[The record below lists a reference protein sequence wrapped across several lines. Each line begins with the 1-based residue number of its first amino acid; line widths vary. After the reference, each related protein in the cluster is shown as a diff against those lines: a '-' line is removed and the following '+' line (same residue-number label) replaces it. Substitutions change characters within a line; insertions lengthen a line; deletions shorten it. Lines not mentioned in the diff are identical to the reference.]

1 MVFDRSGREIARHQV
16 EHEQIMP
23 QPGWVE
29 HDPLQ
34 IVART
39 NESIAGALRT
49 GGLTAADL
57 AAIGV
62 TNQRET
68 TVVWNP
74 KTGRPWYN
82 AIVWQDTRSEAIVRS
97 LQPYTDLLRA
107 RTGLPPATYFSGSKL
122 RWILDNVEGVRE
134 AAERGEAVFGTIDT
148 WVIWNLTGGVHGG
161 V

>member
-1 MVFDRSGREIARHQV
+1 MVFDRGGREIARHQ
-16 EHEQIMP
+16 
-23 QPGWVE
+23 VE

-39 NESIAGALRT
+39 NESIAGALSA
-49 GGLTAADL
+49 GGLSATDL

-82 AIVWQDTRSEAIVRS
+82 AIVWQDTRTDRIINGLDAESANIIRS
-97 LQPYTDLLRA
+97 K
-107 RTGLPPATYFSGSKL
+107 TGLPPATYFS
-122 RWILDNVEGVRE
+122 
-134 AAERGEAVFGTIDT
+134 AA
-148 WVIWNLTGGVHGG
+148 
-161 V
+161 